1 MVLLVIGRFVN
12 VALPLTL
19 GELLHIFEAQYSGT
33 PSSPKPRSPWPYLLA
48 YVGLRFL
55 QSSGGLGALR
65 DVRVKVRGLV
75 YFIAYSLFIIG

>member
-1 MVLLVIGRFVN
+1 MGRFVN

-19 GELLHIFEAQYSGT
+19 GSLLSIFESQYVGEQPST
-33 PSSPKPRSPWPYLLA
+33 PQPQSPWPYLIA

-65 DVRVKVRGLV
+65 DVRLHSFRDVA
-75 YFIAYSLFIIG
+75 FESNE